1 MKTLFKALV
10 CTMLLSSASVFA
22 TGNEQVVNS
31 SSIKTGVYF
40 SKDGKLNINVE
51 NSLKKMTKVQIIDSR
66 NQVVFQDSKKYPSR
80 LSKLKV
86 DVNQLPDGVYTVQVT
101 NGKDTVN
108 HNVQLET
115 PQKERVLVVGK

>member
-1 MKTLFKALV
+1 
-10 CTMLLSSASVFA
+10 MLLASASAFA

-51 NSLKKMTKVQIIDSR
+51 NSLRKMTKVQIIDSR
-66 NQVVFQDSKKYPSR
+66 NQVVFQDSQKHPNR

-86 DVNQLPDGVYTVQVT
+86 DVNQLPDGAYTVQVT

>member
-1 MKTLFKALV
+1 
-10 CTMLLSSASVFA
+10 MLLSSASVFA

>member
-1 MKTLFKALV
+1 
-10 CTMLLSSASVFA
+10 MLLSSASAFA

-31 SSIKTGVYF
+31 ASIKTGVYF

-51 NSLKKMTKVQIIDSR
+51 NSLNKMTKVQILDSR
-66 NQVVFQDSKKYPSR
+66 NQVVFQDSKRYPSH

-86 DVNQLPDGVYTVQVT
+86 DVNQLPDGAYTVQVT